1 MPALPIA
8 PGVLKVGLHFA
19 DQTDPLTTVG
29 LHWRYTGGPPSGA
42 DCAAIATA
50 INAAAEGH
58 LVPLFSSAVTYS
70 GSTVTDVGTVDGAVG
85 DAVAAVIGTLAGEGL
100 NTAQCALINHKI
112 ARHYRGGRPRSYTP
126 FGSHSSWLSGS
137 TWEPQFQ
144 TLVNGGWAAFVAAV
158 SAITEGT
165 TILGAFCSVS
175 YYSGPN
181 TSIPPWRG
189 PGHPYPP
196 KLRDV
201 PHVDNIISS
210 SLAAKFSSQRRRY
223 QR

>member
-1 MPALPIA
+1 MPPLPLA
-8 PGVLKVGLHFA
+8 PGVLKVGLHFN
-19 DQTDPLTTVG
+19 DGPDPLTTIG
-29 LHWRYTGGPPSGA
+29 LHWRYNGGPPSGPDCVSIAA
-42 DCAAIATA
+42 DV
-50 INAAAEGH
+50 NAAAQANLRALCGNN
-58 LVPLFSSAVTYS
+58 VAYTGSSVA
-70 GSTVTDVGTVDGAVG
+70 DVGTVDGATG
-85 DAVAAVIGTLAGEGL
+85 DAAADFSGTMGGDSL
-100 NTAQCALINHKI
+100 NSAQCALINHKI

-126 FGSHSSWLSGS
+126 FGTHDQWQDAS
-137 TWEPQFQ
+137 TWQPNF
-144 TLVNGGWAAFVAAV
+144 LNAVNVGWAAFVAAV
-158 SAITEGT
+158 SAITAGT

-201 PHVDNIISS
+201 PHIDNVLNSS
-210 SLAAKFSSQRRRY
+210 CAAKFSTQRRRY